1 VTRSLLVTGGSG
13 YLGSELLRRSPDAI
27 GTFLTTSTEGGLR
40 LDVRDSVAVR
50 RVFERERP
58 RAVIHTAYR
67 QDDRAT
73 TLDGALAVAEA
84 AAALE
89 ARLVHISTDVVFDGT
104 KKGAYREED
113 EPRPITDYGRAKA
126 DAERA
131 VGAAHP
137 SALIVRTSLLYGA
150 RRPGRQE
157 RAVVDAARGSSD
169 TVFFT
174 DELRCPTH
182 VGDLAAALLELVDHD
197 RAGVL
202 HAAGGDTLDR
212 HEFACLLAAAHGLD
226 PGRLRAAKVAES
238 GMIRPRNCALSS
250 ELARELL
257 HTNLRGARMVL
268 VGGRPSP

>member
-1 VTRSLLVTGGSG
+1 VTRPLLVTGGSG
-13 YLGSELLRRSPDAI
+13 YLGSELQRQRPDAI
-27 GTFLTTSTEGGLR
+27 GTFFTATTAGGLP
-40 LDVRDSVAVR
+40 LDVRDSAAVR

-73 TLDGALAVAEA
+73 TLDGSLAVAEA
-84 AAALE
+84 AAAVE
-89 ARLVHISTDVVFDGT
+89 APLVHLSTDVVFDGT
-104 KKGAYREED
+104 KNGAYREED

-131 VGAAHP
+131 VTGAHP
-137 SALIVRTSLLYGA
+137 RALIVRTSLLYGA

-157 RAVVDAARGSSD
+157 QTVIDAAPGHSD

-197 RAGVL
+197 HVGVL
-202 HAAGGDTLDR
+202 HVAGADTLDR
-212 HEFACLLAAAHGLD
+212 HEFACLLAAARGLD
-226 PGRLRAAKVAES
+226 PGRLRAAKMAES
-238 GMIRPRNCALSS
+238 GVTRPRNCSLSS

-257 HTNLRGARMVL
+257 QTDLRGARMVL
-268 VGGRPSP
+268 VGRRPSP